1 MNKHMM
7 GVRWL
12 DILQPFLRPA
22 RQKDQSGPLVPRIPG
37 PEGNLSVCSK
47 AQTKGLA
54 LRRRALVLAKG
65 QERIR

>member
-1 MNKHMM
+1 MNKHTM

-12 DILQPFLRPA
+12 DILQPFLRPE

-37 PEGNLSVCSK
+37 PEWNLSVCSK
-47 AQTKGLA
+47 AQIKGLV
-54 LRRRALVLAKG
+54 LRSRIPVLVKG